1 MSVLDIA
8 VPEPE
13 TLELTACICPICHQ
27 RFIRREEYERH
38 YPRCALKHL
47 DGSFVRWSEDIGGK
61 THWFYGR
68 VTHVFAPIMG
78 TDRDLEAYEESE
90 PYLSVTGIA
99 DTLVDAEPYI
109 CDTEVEP
116 ERVEQRTGDDVEEV
130 IRKVYDM
137 AADEVVRE
145 ILEGRR

>member
-1 MSVLDIA
+1 MSVLDIV

-13 TLELTACICPICHQ
+13 TLELTACICPICGQ
-27 RFIRREEYERH
+27 RFVQREEYERH
-38 YPRCALKHL
+38 YPRCALGRL
-47 DGSFVRWSEDIGGK
+47 DGSFIRWSEDIEGEM
-61 THWFYGR
+61 HWFYGR

-90 PYLSVTGIA
+90 PYLAATGIA
-99 DTLVDAEPYI
+99 DTLVDAEPCI
-109 CDTEVEP
+109 CDAEVEP
-116 ERVEQRTGDDVEEV
+116 ERVELRTRDDVEEV

-137 AADEVVRE
+137 AADEAVRE